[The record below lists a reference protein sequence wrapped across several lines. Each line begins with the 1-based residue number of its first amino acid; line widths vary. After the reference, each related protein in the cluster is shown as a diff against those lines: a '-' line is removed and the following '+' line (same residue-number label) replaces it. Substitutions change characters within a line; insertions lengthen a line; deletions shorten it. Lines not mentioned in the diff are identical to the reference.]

1 MYAPCTLNILRF
13 IETPV
18 DFHHI
23 DTFTK
28 LFDISVNRYSVTAIY
43 ENENKL
49 QKI

>member
-28 LFDISVNRYSVTAIY
+28 LFKISVNRCSVAVVY
-43 ENENKL
+43 ENKNKF